1 MLLLGEGG
9 KTVYWGRSELLT
21 PYLGSLGFKNTKGEN
36 PADFMI
42 QQRTVCDRNDLGAA
56 ATCHPAGDTRHHT
69 CHIDELG
76 RGVRRLAIPVRLAV
90 AAAEVAV
97 ARHERSDLQDS
108 RTAHKVRARYKGE
121 GAAGLFFSPPAF
133 PGEARVAGGPVLPE
147 ERPRMTPPL
156 LKCDLCLSVRCPN
169 KKLAVEII

>member
-108 RTAHKVRARYKGE
+108 RTAHKVTVLRKMDLKLLALTTARIWSEDARE
-121 GAAGLFFSPPAF
+121 GATSSAT
-133 PGEARVAGGPVLPE
+133 V
-147 ERPRMTPPL
+147 
-156 LKCDLCLSVRCPN
+156 
-169 KKLAVEII
+169 